1 MAQQIIYLRVEH
13 LHPHPKNP
21 RQSMSQEGL
30 DELSASIKRNGVL
43 QNLTVVPAPEIGEGE
58 YTIIIGHRRHA
69 ASKIAGLTEVPCIVR
84 EMDDATQIRTMA
96 MENMQRA
103 DLTMMEQAKVCQL
116 MMDLGDS
123 MEEVAAKTGF
133 STGTIRNRVRL
144 LKLDEEKFNQAEAR
158 GVSLFQFLEISDLK
172 DENARNRALEAAG
185 TNNFASVLKSEQT
198 RQKDLESWDQ
208 FLDML
213 GTFAKR
219 VNKKPDGAVQAEYF
233 NSPKKRFSVPENAAP
248 VSGECT
254 EGKVR
259 YYFSFTDGGY
269 YRSAYLYRDKTAQ
282 DKEKEDAAAAEKQR
296 VLEVNDL
303 YARMDEH
310 LESLRNDF
318 VHTVSKKAVQS
329 AFPYVAEAVAFAA
342 CESDASYGS
351 SVFSSVASGICKH
364 AKEAFKDR
372 DEAATKAAAYAKLN
386 PEMTLFYIGVQ
397 ALENKSSDWRNKGY
411 MSLVNNQ
418 IQHRENPVLDKLYTM
433 LTKMGYQ
440 MSDEEKAIQ
449 NGTHEI
455 FGNGESSA
463 QTTAS
468 DDASEAEMEDAL
480 PMEAAAEI
488 EPEPEATVCKTEPG
502 PDLSEAEPEEAAT
515 TEETVAEDLSQADSI
530 VECLEEAAIETSTS
544 NSVFGEITDADVE
557 DAARFPFTANDGT
570 ERTDIRFCV
579 MRQFSLGVGNE
590 DNVAFLKQLFAN
602 GNQMAN
608 IESRGLCAVYNKDFV
623 ILGRPN
629 EDVPNRKLTWT
640 EIANKISGMVGCWC
654 YISGN
659 EVYAYQA
666 WARQTPASYR
676 PDFDSAS
683 ATKRSDDDWEYSDDE
698 AEVVDAGS
706 TG

>member
-1 MAQQIIYLRVEH
+1 MAQQNIIYLGVDH

-30 DELSASIKRNGVL
+30 DELSASIKLNGVL
-43 QNLTVVPAPEIGEGE
+43 QNLTVVPAPEYGEGE

-69 ASKIAGLTEVPCIVR
+69 ASKLAGLTEVPCVIR
-84 EMDDATQIRTMA
+84 EMDEATQIRTMA

-144 LKLDEEKFNQAEAR
+144 LKLDEEKFKQAEER
-158 GVSLFQFLEISDLK
+158 GVSMFQFLEISDLK

-219 VNKKPDGAVQAEYF
+219 VNKKPDGAVQADYF

-248 VSGECT
+248 VSGECP

-282 DKEKEDAAAAEKQR
+282 DKEKEDAATAEKQR
-296 VLEVNDL
+296 ILEINDL

-310 LESLRNDF
+310 MKSLRDDF
-318 VHTVSKKAVQS
+318 VCTASKKAVQS
-329 AFPYVAEAVAFAA
+329 AFPYIAEAVAYGA
-342 CESDASYGS
+342 CKSDASYS
-351 SVFSSVASGICKH
+351 NSVFSSVASAICNY
-364 AKEAFKDR
+364 AKEEFKGR

-386 PEMTLFYIGVQ
+386 PELALFYIAVH
-397 ALENKSSDWRNKGY
+397 ALENESSDWRNKGY
-411 MSLVNNQ
+411 MTLTNNQ
-418 IQHRENPVLDKLYTM
+418 ITHRECPSLDKLYAI

-449 NGTHEI
+449 NGTHQV
-455 FGNGESSA
+455 FGVL
-463 QTTAS
+463 TTA
-468 DDASEAEMEDAL
+468 
-480 PMEAAAEI
+480 
-488 EPEPEATVCKTEPG
+488 G
-502 PDLSEAEPEEAAT
+502 
-515 TEETVAEDLSQADSI
+515 
-530 VECLEEAAIETSTS
+530 
-544 NSVFGEITDADVE
+544 
-557 DAARFPFTANDGT
+557 
-570 ERTDIRFCV
+570 
-579 MRQFSLGVGNE
+579 
-590 DNVAFLKQLFAN
+590 
-602 GNQMAN
+602 
-608 IESRGLCAVYNKDFV
+608 
-623 ILGRPN
+623 
-629 EDVPNRKLTWT
+629 
-640 EIANKISGMVGCWC
+640 
-654 YISGN
+654 
-659 EVYAYQA
+659 
-666 WARQTPASYR
+666 
-676 PDFDSAS
+676 
-683 ATKRSDDDWEYSDDE
+683 DE
-698 AEVVDAGS
+698 N
-706 TG
+706 